1 MKAHDISRLLTSML
15 LIASLAQGWGVPAEE
30 VAGGPGGPGSV
41 YLQMIRVGTLVEAQD
56 IVRQLEAGRL
66 FEELAAQYA
75 PEGLKERAGFV
86 GKVEME
92 SLHPEVRKAVSALPV
107 GAVSGPIRTED
118 GYIILRRLTPEAAAP
133 HEAAVSSA
141 MDHFLRGLALDGSKE
156 EDKEIE
162 SYRKA
167 IELAPDM
174 KEAYV
179 NLGEALRR
187 KAVRLLQESR
197 KGTDG
202 EPKTDEAVLEM
213 LDEAIDNLKMAL
225 TLDPNMVEARYNLG
239 LAYAAEGIFGLAALE
254 FQEAAEAR
262 PEEGEIRKALASVL
276 YLMGD
281 LDNALLQAVKAK
293 EMKADVAG
301 LISAIEQER
310 TRRSPIQPK
319 K

>member
-1 MKAHDISRLLTSML
+1 MKTYNLLKILGLFFLVATL
-15 LIASLAQGWGVPAEE
+15 TGGWPVSAEE
-30 VAGGPGGPGSV
+30 VAPGLGESGNV
-41 YLQMIRVGTLVEAQD
+41 YLQILRVGTLMDAQD
-56 IVRQLEAGRL
+56 IVRQIKAGRP
-66 FEELAAQYA
+66 FEELATEYA
-75 PEGLKERAGFV
+75 PEGLKDRAGFLGNV
-86 GKVEME
+86 QVKN
-92 SLHPEVRKAVSALPV
+92 LHPEVKKAISGLPM

-118 GYIILRRLTPEAAAP
+118 GYIILRRLTPDAAAHYGP
-133 HEAAVSSA
+133 PASSA
-141 MDHFLRGLALDGSKE
+141 MDHFLLGLALDGSKE

-167 IELAPDM
+167 IELAPHM

-197 KGTDG
+197 KGADR
-202 EPKTDEAVLEM
+202 EPKTEDAVLEM

-225 TLDPNMVEARYNLG
+225 TLDPKMVEARYNLG

-254 FQEAAEAR
+254 FEEAAAAR
-262 PEEGEIRKALASVL
+262 PEDGEIQKALASVL

-281 LDNALLQAVKAK
+281 LDNALLHALKAK

-301 LISAIEQER
+301 LISAIEREKMR
-310 TRRSPIQPK
+310 IAPIQPK